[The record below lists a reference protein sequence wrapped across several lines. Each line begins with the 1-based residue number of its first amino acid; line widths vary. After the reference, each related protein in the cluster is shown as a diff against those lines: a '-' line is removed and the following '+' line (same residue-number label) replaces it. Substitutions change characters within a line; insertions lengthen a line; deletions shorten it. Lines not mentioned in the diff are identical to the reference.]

1 MADKSTDFLIGEL
14 SGEVS
19 ALVTQNA
26 TIITM
31 LTGMDVRLRENE
43 KATNS
48 LTVKM
53 SLLGVLS
60 GGVGSLTVSFLGTL
74 FEKFAK

>member
-1 MADKSTDFLIGEL
+1 MADNSTDFLIGEL
-14 SGEVS
+14 SGQVH
-19 ALVTQNA
+19 ALITQN
-26 TIITM
+26 TSILSM
-31 LTGMDVRLRENE
+31 LTSMDARLRENE
-43 KATNS
+43 KTTNS

-53 SLLGVLS
+53 SLLGAFS